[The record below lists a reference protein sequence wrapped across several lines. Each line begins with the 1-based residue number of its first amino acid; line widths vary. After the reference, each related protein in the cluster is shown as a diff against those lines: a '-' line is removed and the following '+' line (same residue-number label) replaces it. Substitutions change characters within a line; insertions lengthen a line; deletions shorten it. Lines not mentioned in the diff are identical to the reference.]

1 MLLQMAKFCSFL
13 WLSSISLCLW
23 VGVCKSHLLY
33 SCICWCTLR
42 LLLYLNYYKQCC
54 YEAQMVKNLP
64 ATWETQVQSLGW
76 EDPLEKGKATH
87 SSILVCI
94 VHGVAKSQ
102 TWLSDFHS
110 LTHSLTHEHQCM
122 YLFKLVLLFLSDIG
136 PGWNCWI
143 MWQFLFF
150 VWNLPTV
157 LYRGCINL
165 HSH

>member
-54 YEAQMVKNLP
+54 YEAQLVKNLP

-94 VHGVAKSQ
+94 VHGIAGSRTRLSSYHFLPLLQ
-102 TWLSDFHS
+102 TTAFLLYPQVDSPLFICAPGISSILIWIYGHWFYWIRFPS
-110 LTHSLTHEHQCM
+110 LWPH
-122 YLFKLVLLFLSDIG
+122 
-136 PGWNCWI
+136 
-143 MWQFLFF
+143 
-150 VWNLPTV
+150 
-157 LYRGCINL
+157 
-165 HSH
+165 